1 MNERQHGTRFIL
13 FARLVCQTDVSDVLH
28 IHRCACI
35 AVLLTRGHQFEVD
48 ITSQPRRLHMVFIL
62 ESPYQDLDVVE
73 SVTVFVWDKP
83 QFVYHLLDIFTL
95 VSAHERL
102 SAQCVIE
109 FWWRWKVP
117 LSRLGSFCME
127 QICAERALE
136 KSLYIALRNIRG
148 IYVLFLQS
156 LIHVLQHQLVVFDT
170 TVFR

>member
-1 MNERQHGTRFIL
+1 MNERQDGTRLAL
-13 FARLVCQTDVSDVLH
+13 FARLVCQTDMSLVLN

-35 AVLLTRGHQFEVD
+35 AILFTRGHQFEVD
-48 ITSQPRRLHMVFIL
+48 ITSHPRFFHMVFIL

-102 SAQCVIE
+102 SAQCIIQ
-109 FWWRWKVP
+109 FRRRWNVP

-127 QICAERALE
+127 QICAICSLE

-148 IYVLFLQS
+148 MDVLFLQR
-156 LIHVLQHQLVVFDT
+156 LVHVLQHHLIVFDS